1 MKKSNKSLDV
11 VASFNI
17 LSGKPTVSVVTKV
30 LLMSA
35 KWKRSQF
42 RLLHLYQES
51 SLEATID

>member
-1 MKKSNKSLDV
+1 MKKSNKSLSV

-17 LSGKPTVSVVTKV
+17 LWGKPTVSVVTKV
-30 LLMSA
+30 LLMNA